1 MKEPQLQRRLR
12 PHRKQIEELD
22 AKIVA
27 FISERARQSVQ
38 IGKIKGEL
46 SLHVLDPV
54 QEKEVYK
61 RIARLNEGPL
71 PDAALKAVYR
81 EIMSGSLALQK
92 TITVAYLGPEATFT
106 HQAAL
111 SKFGRSVEYVPTN
124 SISDVFYEVET
135 QRADYGVVPIE
146 NSTDGAVNRT
156 LDMFI
161 DSDLRI
167 CSEILFE
174 ISHCLLAKCPQDQ
187 ITRIY
192 SKGEVF
198 GQCKLWLRANLPRA
212 EYIEASSTSRA
223 AEQAS
228 EQPRSA
234 AIASEI
240 AASLYGLRVVAR
252 SIQDTTQ
259 NLTRFLVMGR
269 SESPKSGDDKTSVM
283 FYTRD
288 RIGALHDV
296 LEIFKE
302 ERINLTMI
310 ESRPSGRK
318 LFEYYFF
325 ADFAGHVT
333 DAKIASTL
341 KKLKKKCGV
350 LKVLG
355 SYPRSPESR

>member
-1 MKEPQLQRRLR
+1 VKDKKLTGRLR
-12 PHRKQIEELD
+12 PYRKRIEELD
-22 AKIVA
+22 EKIVA
-27 FISERARQSVQ
+27 LISERARHAVE

-46 SLHVLDPV
+46 NEHVLDPV
-54 QEKEVYK
+54 REKEVYK
-61 RIARLNEGPL
+61 RIADLNQGPL
-71 PDAALKAVYR
+71 PDAAMRAIYR

-92 TITVAYLGPEATFT
+92 TIKVAYLGPEATFT

-111 SKFGRSVEYVPTN
+111 AKFGESVEYIPTN

-135 QRADYGVVPIE
+135 GRADYGVVPIE

-174 ISHCLLAKCPQDQ
+174 VSHCLLARCPKES
-187 ITRIY
+187 IKKVY

-212 EYIEASSTSRA
+212 EYIETSSTSRA
-223 AEQAS
+223 AEISA
-228 EQPRSA
+228 EQPGSA

-240 AASLYGLRVVAR
+240 AAALHGLRVVAR
-252 SIQDTTQ
+252 SIQDTTR
-259 NLTRFLVMGR
+259 NLTRFLVIGR
-269 SESPKSGDDKTSVM
+269 TESPRSGDDKTSVM

-288 RIGALHDV
+288 RVGALHDI

-302 ERINLTMI
+302 GKISLTMI
-310 ESRPSGRK
+310 ESRPSGK
-318 LFEYYFF
+318 KPFEYYFF
-325 ADFAGHVT
+325 ADFGNHSSDPKVA
-333 DAKIASTL
+333 ATL
-341 KKLKKKCGV
+341 KKLKRKCGL
-350 LKVLG
+350 LKILG
-355 SYPRSPESR
+355 SYPKSS

>member
-1 MKEPQLQRRLR
+1 MKENQLQRRLR
-12 PHRKQIEELD
+12 PLRKRIEELD

-27 FISERARQSVQ
+27 LISERAQQAVR

-46 SLHVLDPV
+46 SQHVLDPV
-54 QEKEVYK
+54 QEKAVYK
-61 RIARLNEGPL
+61 RIARLNNGPL
-71 PDAALKAVYR
+71 PNAALEAIYR

-92 TITVAYLGPEATFT
+92 TLKVAYLGPEATFT

-111 SKFGRSVEYVPTN
+111 AKFGRSVEYLPTH

-135 QRADYGVVPIE
+135 KRADYGVVPIE

-161 DSDLRI
+161 DADLKI

-174 ISHCLLAKCPQDQ
+174 ISHCLLTKSRKD
-187 ITRIY
+187 RIKRVY

-223 AEQAS
+223 AELAS
-228 EQPRSA
+228 EKPGSA

-240 AASLYGLRVVAR
+240 AASLYALRVVAR

-259 NLTRFLVMGR
+259 NLTRFLVIGR
-269 SESPKSGDDKTSVM
+269 SESPESGDDKTSVM

-288 RIGALHDV
+288 RVGALHDI
-296 LEIFKE
+296 LEIFKQE
-302 ERINLTMI
+302 GISLSMI
-310 ESRPSGRK
+310 ESRPSGKK

-325 ADFAGHVT
+325 ADFAGHIT
-333 DAKIASTL
+333 DRKVDSTL

-355 SYPRSPESR
+355 SYPKSS